1 MRPAASNSSSN
12 SNSQRFLPRACLRT
26 HRLGGALS
34 WRAPPCAEFHDGF
47 AFGEDYPKSYN
58 SLAAKKVKANQ
69 LRDAGCP
76 NGMMGIGIA
85 GL

>member
-1 MRPAASNSSSN
+1 M
-12 SNSQRFLPRACLRT
+12 LT
-26 HRLGGALS
+26 HRLGGGTQLARPT
-34 WRAPPCAEFHDGF
+34 WTEFHDGF
-47 AFGEDYPKSYN
+47 AFGEDYPKLYN
-58 SLAAKKVKANQ
+58 SLAAKKVKAGQ